1 MKVRNG
7 IIMERRLEE
16 ILSSIDELGQLS
28 SQAMEEA
35 SARQEVLAKPT
46 GALGELEEISI
57 RLAGIT
63 GQVKNDVTKQA
74 IVIFSA
80 DNGVVEEGV
89 ASAPQSVTLSQT
101 INFTRRLTGVGSMA
115 KYFGIDLLVV
125 DVGVKM
131 EIPEE
136 LYHDEMTEHQCG
148 DNGCLQGITRRIV
161 NRRIANGTKN
171 LAKGPAMTREEAL
184 TALYT
189 GMEAVEAL
197 KRCGYQVFGVG
208 EMGIGNTTTS
218 ACVLAA
224 LTDRTGEDGV
234 GRGGGLNDEGLAKK
248 IRIVDEAISRCKG
261 KDVIDILAEAGG
273 FDICAMVGAFLGAAY
288 YKMPVVIDGYISAV
302 AALAA
307 SRLAPQVTG
316 FMFGSHVSKEKG
328 YLIAMDAL
336 GVKPYFNLGMR
347 LGEGSG
353 CPISFKIME
362 TACAAMNG
370 MATFAEGAIDAD
382 YLQEAKKGNFF

>member
-7 IIMERRLEE
+7 IMMERRLEE

-136 LYHDEMTEHQCG
+136 LYHDEMTEHQCS

-171 LAKGPAMTREEAL
+171 LAKGPAMTREESL

-224 LTDRTGEDGV
+224 LTDRTGEDVV
-234 GRGGGLNDEGLAKK
+234 GRGGGLNDEGFAKK

-261 KDVIDILAEAGG
+261 K
-273 FDICAMVGAFLGAAY
+273 M
-288 YKMPVVIDGYISAV
+288 
-302 AALAA
+302 
-307 SRLAPQVTG
+307 
-316 FMFGSHVSKEKG
+316 
-328 YLIAMDAL
+328 
-336 GVKPYFNLGMR
+336 
-347 LGEGSG
+347 
-353 CPISFKIME
+353 
-362 TACAAMNG
+362 
-370 MATFAEGAIDAD
+370 
-382 YLQEAKKGNFF
+382 